1 MRRSLTP
8 LETHLTYR
16 DGTHWFLRTM
26 DFRGHHSIMLTLRL
40 HHLLLRSWSAHWFV
54 YYNIYN
60 ASLKKRNH
68 LPIVR
73 TLQSQLTYQSNTN
86 WKVRSYPPPS
96 PGPHAIQFVFSPP
109 CTRNM
114 DQYAFNM
121 QLPTSYKRRQ
131 QHWLTFSIAYLAPFT
146 LLIIIDFSL
155 WLSYVSFC
163 FWGWFLLG
171 GPPSQRFWS

>member
-68 LPIVR
+68 LPMYPSVTAHVPIKY
-73 TLQSQLTYQSNTN
+73 QLKGTII
-86 WKVRSYPPPS
+86 PPPFS
-96 PGPHAIQFVFSPP
+96 RTPRHSVRIQSALYKEYGPVRIQYATAHILQEASTALIDFFNCLFSPFHLANNNWLFP
-109 CTRNM
+109 
-114 DQYAFNM
+114 
-121 QLPTSYKRRQ
+121 
-131 QHWLTFSIAYLAPFT
+131 LTFL
-146 LLIIIDFSL
+146 
-155 WLSYVSFC
+155 
-163 FWGWFLLG
+163 
-171 GPPSQRFWS
+171 R

>member
-86 WKVRSYPPPS
+86 WKVRSYPPPFS
-96 PGPHAIQFVFSPP
+96 RTPRHSVRIQSALYKEYGPVRIQYATAHILQEASTALIDFFNCLFSPFHLANNNWLFP
-109 CTRNM
+109 
-114 DQYAFNM
+114 
-121 QLPTSYKRRQ
+121 
-131 QHWLTFSIAYLAPFT
+131 LTFL
-146 LLIIIDFSL
+146 
-155 WLSYVSFC
+155 
-163 FWGWFLLG
+163 
-171 GPPSQRFWS
+171 R